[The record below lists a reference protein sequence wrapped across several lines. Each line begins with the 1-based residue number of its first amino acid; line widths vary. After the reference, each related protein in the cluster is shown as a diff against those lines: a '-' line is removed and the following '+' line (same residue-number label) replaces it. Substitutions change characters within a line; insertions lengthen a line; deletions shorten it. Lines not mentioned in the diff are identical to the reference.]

1 MNRYQEEI
9 YKTIDILTDKKIKEA
24 KFDITKQGRV
34 ISVDGDTCK
43 VRIHD
48 QEYTCKI
55 RRGIFVKPGDIV
67 YVTFPQNSNVDRY
80 VDIVLGGNE
89 ELLPPIEKLQ
99 ADIQSIKQ
107 DIQIIQ
113 DEIQELRSSI
123 NEIISIISGGS

>member
-55 RRGIFVKPGDIV
+55 RRGIFVKPSDIV

-80 VDIVLGGNE
+80 VDIVLGDNEYVLSPIE
-89 ELLPPIEKLQ
+89 ELQ
-99 ADIQSIKQ
+99 Q
-107 DIQIIQ
+107 
-113 DEIQELRSSI
+113 EIQNMKNIIEDMQETIDYLMSVIGSRS
-123 NEIISIISGGS
+123 

>member
-1 MNRYQEEI
+1 MDRYQEEI

-80 VDIVLGGNE
+80 VDIVLGDNEYVLSPIE
-89 ELLPPIEKLQ
+89 ELQ
-99 ADIQSIKQ
+99 Q
-107 DIQIIQ
+107 
-113 DEIQELRSSI
+113 EIQNMKNIIEDMQKTIDYLMSVIGSRS
-123 NEIISIISGGS
+123 

>member
-1 MNRYQEEI
+1 MDRYQEEI

-55 RRGIFVKPGDIV
+55 RRGIFVKPSDIV

-80 VDIVLGGNE
+80 VDIVLGDNEYVLSPIE
-89 ELLPPIEKLQ
+89 ELQ
-99 ADIQSIKQ
+99 Q
-107 DIQIIQ
+107 
-113 DEIQELRSSI
+113 EIQNMKNIIEDMQETIDYLMSVIGSRS
-123 NEIISIISGGS
+123 